1 MLGLWVSHILCV
13 VLDLFRGMVAVIE
26 GEEAGARGKGVG
38 LGEVEVEGHKEGHTE
53 ELVVPGINRLVN
65 GVDQTR

>member
-1 MLGLWVSHILCV
+1 M
-13 VLDLFRGMVAVIE
+13 IE